1 MEMKVDVLSVD
12 GNKTGELELPLEV
25 FGVEGHDH
33 AMYLDVRSYLA
44 AQRQGTHKTKERGEV
59 SGGGRKPWKQ
69 KGRGTARAG
78 TTRSPLWVGGGRV
91 HGPRPHK
98 YSVGVPKKV
107 KRLARKSAWS
117 LRAKEN
123 NVVVVEDIA
132 LDAVKT
138 SAMAGIMKAL
148 NLSGQKVLQ
157 VLPADTKNVYLSS
170 RNIKGLETKTAS
182 TVSTYDIL
190 NHKTILLHKSA
201 VDVIVKTFGK

>member
-12 GNKTGELELPLEV
+12 GNKTGELELPAEV

-91 HGPRPHK
+91 HGPKPHK

-117 LRAKEN
+117 LRAQEN

-138 SAMAGIMKAL
+138 KSMAGIMKAL
-148 NLSGQKVLQ
+148 NLSGEKVLQ
-157 VLPADTKNVYLSS
+157 VLPTDQKNVYLSS
-170 RNIKGLETKTAS
+170 RNIQGLETKTAS

-190 NHKTILLHKSA
+190 NHKKILVHKSA
-201 VDVIVKTFGK
+201 VDAIVKTFGK